1 MFIAYRIQATQ
12 NSTKKSVK
20 FHRIQVGGPLTFKDH
35 SPRRLLMTEG
45 WPIEGKKEQE
55 FQI

>member
-35 SPRRLLMTEG
+35 SPRRLRMTEG
-45 WPIEGKKEQE
+45 
-55 FQI
+55 